1 MSDPRPLVTP
11 LLSSIEHLHR
21 AWGWFVGLGVLLL
34 VLGFL
39 CILGEVTTTLITV
52 LVLGWLLLFS
62 GVMAL
67 VHAFRTRTWSGFFL
81 YLLSAVLRVFTGF
94 LLIRYPLI
102 GALSLTLLL
111 ASLFIVGGVFRAVG
125 AASLQFP
132 RWGWTAASGIIAV
145 ALGVMLLV
153 QLPASSLWFLGLA
166 VGIDLLFE
174 GSGLIAL
181 GTALRSRPMASLGA
195 ARPSGA

>member
-1 MSDPRPLVTP
+1 MSDPKPSVTS
-11 LLSSIEHLHR
+11 LASGIEHLHR
-21 AWGWFVGLGVLLL
+21 SWGWFVGLGVLLL

-39 CILGEVTTTLITV
+39 CILGEVATTLITV
-52 LVLGWLLLFS
+52 IVLGWLLLIS

-81 YLLSAVLRVFTGF
+81 YLLSAVLRLFTGF

-125 AASLQFP
+125 AASLRFP
-132 RWGWTAASGIIAV
+132 QWGWTATSGIIGIV
-145 ALGVMLLV
+145 LGVLLLS

-166 VGIDLLFE
+166 VGIDLVFE
-174 GSGLIAL
+174 GSALVAL
-181 GTALRSRPMASLGA
+181 GGALRRRA
-195 ARPSGA
+195 ALTGTTATPQAL